1 MMQGVKILREMLD
14 IIKILI
20 NQPSKFQ
27 TVLELINRSN
37 NLLENLQK
45 SKTKL
50 NLVKYVDIN

>member
-1 MMQGVKILREMLD
+1 MMQGIKILREMLD
-14 IIKILI
+14 IIKVLI

-37 NLLENLQK
+37 YLLENLQK

-50 NLVKYVDIN
+50 NLVKY